1 VGGYGKVSRKC
12 DKGEL
17 AKESKIILFKG
28 FFYKIGK
35 AGGKAC
41 HMKSEADGV

>member
-17 AKESKIILFKG
+17 AKESKIILFKSV
-28 FFYKIGK
+28 FYKIGK
-35 AGGKAC
+35 AGGNHALF
-41 HMKSEADGV
+41 EWTLRGN